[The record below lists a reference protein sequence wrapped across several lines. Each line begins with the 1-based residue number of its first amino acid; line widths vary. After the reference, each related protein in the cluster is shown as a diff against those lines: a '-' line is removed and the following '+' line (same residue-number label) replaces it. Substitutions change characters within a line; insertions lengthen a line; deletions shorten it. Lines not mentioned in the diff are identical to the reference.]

1 MRNFF
6 LNIFIVT
13 VFTSCQIKNE
23 STTESTD
30 ATIVPS
36 SNSTIDSAEFSYLP
50 TSTTHA
56 IYEHKGYTFSYVEK
70 HEQSEWVAYL
80 LEDGKWKYANLE
92 RPLFEQDPIVKTE
105 SAHWGNYKKS
115 GYTKGHLC
123 PAGDRKQ
130 SQELYN
136 ETFFTSNASPQLY
149 DFNAGVWNRLE
160 NKVRYWAGK
169 YDGIYVIT
177 GGVLTNDLETIGREE
192 VAVPKYFYK
201 VLLTK
206 DKTRMIA
213 FLVPHEKSNQPLFD
227 FVVSVDVLEK
237 KTGIDFFPKLDDA
250 TENKLEV
257 SKDYKRWSFN

>member
-1 MRNFF
+1 MRKFF
-6 LNIFIVT
+6 LNIFILT
-13 VFTSCQIKNE
+13 CFFSCQIKNE
-23 STTESTD
+23 NPTETTVTTTVPTSEKESE
-30 ATIVPS
+30 
-36 SNSTIDSAEFSYLP
+36 NSVFSFLP
-50 TSTTHA
+50 TSTTNEV
-56 IYEHKGYTFSYVEK
+56 YEHKGYAFSYVET

-80 LEDGKWKYANLE
+80 LEEGKWKYSNLE

-130 SQELYN
+130 SQELFD

-149 DFNAGVWNRLE
+149 DFNAGIWNRLE

-169 YDGIYVIT
+169 YDGIYVVT
-177 GGVLTNDLETIGREE
+177 GGVLTDNLETIGRED
-192 VAVPKYFYK
+192 VSVPKYFYK

-213 FLVPHEKSNQPLFD
+213 FLVPHEKSSQPLYE
-227 FVVSVDVLEK
+227 FVVSVDEIEQ
-237 KTGIDFFPKLDDA
+237 KTGIDFFPNLEDTK
-250 TENKLEV
+250 ENKLEA
-257 SKDYKRWSFN
+257 SKDYKGWSF

>member
-6 LNIFIVT
+6 LNVFLVSTIF
-13 VFTSCQIKNE
+13 SCQLKNE
-23 STTESTD
+23 NPVTNQD
-30 ATIVPS
+30 IIVE
-36 SNSTIDSAEFSYLP
+36 NDTLNKDEEFSYLP
-50 TSTTHA
+50 TSTTNA
-56 IYEHKGYTFSYVEK
+56 IYEHKGYTFSYVEEY
-70 HEQSEWVAYL
+70 EQSEWVAYE
-80 LEDGKWKYANLE
+80 LEDGKWKYSEFE

-136 ETFFTSNASPQLY
+136 ETFYTSNASPQLY

-177 GGVLTNDLETIGREE
+177 GGVLTDDLETIGREE
-192 VAVPKYFYK
+192 VSVPKYFYK

-213 FLVPHEKSNQPLFD
+213 FLVPHEDSDKPLYE
-227 FVVSVDVLEK
+227 FVVSVDELEQ
-237 KTGIDFFPKLDDA
+237 KTGINFFPKLNDA
-250 TENKLEV
+250 TENKLEAN
-257 SKDYKRWSFN
+257 KDYKGWSFN

>member
-1 MRNFF
+1 MRKFF
-6 LNIFIVT
+6 LNIFLLS
-13 VFTSCQIKNE
+13 VFSSCQMKNE
-23 STTESTD
+23 NITETTETINVPTSGNKSENTD
-30 ATIVPS
+30 
-36 SNSTIDSAEFSYLP
+36 FSYLP
-50 TSTTHA
+50 TSTTNE
-56 IYEHKGYTFSYVEK
+56 IYAHKGYTFSYDET

-80 LEDGKWKYANLE
+80 LEDGKWKYSNLE
-92 RPLFEQDPIVKTE
+92 RPLFEQDPIVTTE

-130 SQELYN
+130 SQELFD

-169 YDGIYVIT
+169 YDGIYVVT
-177 GGVLTNDLETIGREE
+177 GGVLTEDLEVIGKED
-192 VAVPKYFYK
+192 VSVPKYFYK

-213 FLVPHEKSNQPLFD
+213 FLVPHEKSNQPLYK
-227 FVVSVDVLEK
+227 FVVSVDEIEQ
-237 KTGIDFFPKLDDA
+237 KTGIDFFPKLEDA
-250 TENKLEV
+250 KENKLE
-257 SKDYKRWSFN
+257 SNKDYKGWSF

>member
-1 MRNFF
+1 MSKLF
-6 LNIFIVT
+6 LNIFIIS

-23 STTESTD
+23 NAIEITDSTTVTTNKIETED
-30 ATIVPS
+30 T
-36 SNSTIDSAEFSYLP
+36 TFSYLP
-50 TSTTHA
+50 TSTTNA
-56 IYEHKGYTFSYVEK
+56 IYEHKGYTFSYVEA

-80 LEDGKWKYANLE
+80 LEDGKWKYSNLE
-92 RPLFEQDPIVKTE
+92 RPLFEQDPIVETE

-130 SQELYN
+130 SQELYD

-169 YDGIYVIT
+169 YDGVYVVT
-177 GGVLTNDLETIGREE
+177 GGVLTDNLETIGKED
-192 VAVPKYFYK
+192 VSVPKYFYK

-213 FLVPHEKSNQPLFD
+213 FLVPHEKSNQPLYE
-227 FVVSVDVLEK
+227 FVVSVDELEK
-237 KTGIDFFPKLDDA
+237 KTGINFFSKLDDT
-250 TENKLEV
+250 TENKLEA
-257 SKDYKRWSFN
+257 SKDYKGWSF

>member
-1 MRNFF
+1 MRKFF
-6 LNIFIVT
+6 LNIFILAA
-13 VFTSCQIKNE
+13 FSSCQIKNE
-23 STTESTD
+23 NTTETSET
-30 ATIVPS
+30 TIVP
-36 SNSTIDSAEFSYLP
+36 TAEVVNETSGFSYLP
-50 TSTTHA
+50 TSTTNA
-56 IYEHKGYTFSYVEK
+56 VYEHKGYTFSYVEA
-70 HEQSEWVAYL
+70 HEQSEWVAYE

-105 SAHWGNYKKS
+105 SAHWRNYKKS

-130 SQELYN
+130 SQELFD

-177 GGVLTNDLETIGREE
+177 GGVLSDDLETIGSEE
-192 VAVPKYFYK
+192 VSVPKYFYK

-213 FLVPHEKSNQPLFD
+213 FLVPHEKSNQPLYE
-227 FVVSVDVLEK
+227 FVISVDELEQ

-250 TENKLEV
+250 TENKLEA
-257 SKDYKRWSFN
+257 SKDYKGWSF

>member
-1 MRNFF
+1 MRKFF
-6 LNIFIVT
+6 LYSIFLAI
-13 VFTSCQIKNE
+13 FSSCQINNE
-23 STTESTD
+23 KTTETTD
-30 ATIVPS
+30 TITVPTTE
-36 SNSTIDSAEFSYLP
+36 NYTVNNAFSFLP
-50 TSTTHA
+50 TSTSNV
-56 IYEHKGYTFSYVEK
+56 IYEHKGYTFSYLEP

-80 LEDGKWKYANLE
+80 LEDGKWKFSNLE

-105 SAHWGNYKKS
+105 SAHWVNYKKS

-177 GGVLTNDLETIGREE
+177 GGVLTDDLETIGKEN
-192 VAVPKYFYK
+192 VSVPKYFYK

-206 DKTRMIA
+206 DKTRMVA
-213 FLVPHEKSNQPLFD
+213 FLVPHKKSNLPLYE
-227 FVVSVDVLEK
+227 FVISVDELEQ
-237 KTGIDFFPKLDDA
+237 KTGINFFPKLNDA
-250 TENKLEV
+250 TENKLEA
-257 SKDYKRWSFN
+257 SKDYKGWSF

>member
-1 MRNFF
+1 MRIFF
-6 LNIFIVT
+6 LNYIILA
-13 VFTSCQIKNE
+13 VFSSCQFKNE
-23 STTESTD
+23 NPPEVTKAITVSTSDLDSESKD
-30 ATIVPS
+30 
-36 SNSTIDSAEFSYLP
+36 FSFAP
-50 TSTTHA
+50 TSTTNA
-56 IYEHKGYTFSYVEK
+56 IYEHKGYTFSYDET

-80 LEDGKWKYANLE
+80 LDDGKWKYSNLE

-130 SQELYN
+130 TQELYK

-169 YDGIYVIT
+169 YDGIYVVT
-177 GGVLTNDLETIGREE
+177 GGVLTEDLETIGKED
-192 VAVPKYFYK
+192 VSVPKYFYK

-213 FLVPHEKSNQPLFD
+213 FLVPHEKSNKPLYE
-227 FVVSVDVLEK
+227 FVISVDELEQ
-237 KTGIDFFPKLDDA
+237 KTGIDFFPKLDDDL
-250 TENKLEV
+250 ENKLEA
-257 SKDYKRWSFN
+257 SKYYKGWSF

>member
-1 MRNFF
+1 MRIFF
-6 LNIFIVT
+6 LNIFLLSFIS
-13 VFTSCQIKNE
+13 SCQLKNE
-23 STTESTD
+23 NTKLDTD
-30 ATIVPS
+30 ATSTKVS
-36 SNSTIDSAEFSYLP
+36 NNSTDSSEFSPLP
-50 TSTTHA
+50 TSTTNA
-56 IYEHKGYTFSYVEK
+56 VYEREGYTFSYAEAY
-70 HEQSEWVAYL
+70 EQSEWVAYL
-80 LEDGKWKYANLE
+80 LEDGKWKYSDLE
-92 RPLFEQDPIVKTE
+92 RPLFEQDPLVKTE

-130 SQELYN
+130 SQELYE

-169 YDGIYVIT
+169 YDGVYVVT
-177 GGVLTNDLETIGREE
+177 GGVLTEDLETIGREE

-213 FLVPHEKSNQPLFD
+213 FLVPHEKSNQPLYE
-227 FVVSVDVLEK
+227 FVVSVDELEQ
-237 KTGIDFFPKLDDA
+237 KTGIDFFPKLNDA
-250 TENKLEV
+250 SENKLEA
-257 SKDYKRWSFN
+257 SKDYKGWSF